1 MGMALQFGMEI
12 PLFLFF
18 VPRLCVLFC
27 IFINF
32 GNGKLQYETDG
43 GGVLLFLLCMKTTL
57 CNLYM

>member
-1 MGMALQFGMEI
+1 MGMALQI
-12 PLFLFF
+12 DLKISLFLIF

-43 GGVLLFLLCMKTTL
+43 RGFLLFLLCMKTTL